1 MLALPCKCTALKKI
15 PLPGVWPGVWAHL
28 GSRTAVCT
36 WVTSHKLQQ
45 QGAFLTM
52 ENNRRKKKWGWNN
65 WVMFRSLHWKISG
78 EQINMLL
85 LCRAQYPN
93 SSYSAI
99 CLRHTVGPA
108 STPSSGQLCASPHA
122 AQCHVS
128 PAWLAAG
135 VSHWE
140 PSAPGQR
147 PQLRA

>member
-1 MLALPCKCTALKKI
+1 MHCFEENTSAWCLARCLGT
-15 PLPGVWPGVWAHL
+15 PGIQNSCVHMGNITQAPTTRSISYHG
-28 GSRTAVCT
+28 
-36 WVTSHKLQQ
+36 KQQ
-45 QGAFLTM
+45 
-52 ENNRRKKKWGWNN
+52 EKKKWGWNN

-85 LCRAQYPN
+85 LCRPQYPN